1 MVMASLVPRYTA
13 AAVRR
18 FPDDGLRYEVIRGE
32 LFVSPAPGTPHQRLV
47 TELVARLHDYVG
59 RHGLGEVL
67 PGPFEI
73 EFARDTAVQPDVLVL
88 LPERKAQLTVKRLY
102 GAPSLAIEVVSYSSK
117 RTDRLQKR
125 ELYQIEGVDEYWV
138 VDPELRRVERWRPG
152 AATPDLLTER
162 LEWAPRPGIAPLV
175 IDLGDVFGRAWAG
188 LEPDRRSHPRR

>member
-47 TELVARLHDYVG
+47 IELAARLREYVNQ
-59 RHGLGEVL
+59 HELGEVL

-73 EFARDTAVQPDVLVL
+73 EFARDTAVQPDILVL
-88 LPERKAQLTVKRLY
+88 LPERRAQLTAKRLY
-102 GAPSLAIEVVSYSSK
+102 GAPSLAVEIVSYSSK

-125 ELYQIEGVDEYWV
+125 ELYQVEGVDEYWV
-138 VDPELRRVERWRPG
+138 VDPDLRRVERWRPG
-152 AATPDLLTER
+152 AATPELLTDR
-162 LEWAPRPGIAPLV
+162 LEWAPRAGVATLV
-175 IDLGDVFGRAWAG
+175 IDLGDLFGRAWAG
-188 LEPDRRSHPRR
+188 LEPDRRSRRRR